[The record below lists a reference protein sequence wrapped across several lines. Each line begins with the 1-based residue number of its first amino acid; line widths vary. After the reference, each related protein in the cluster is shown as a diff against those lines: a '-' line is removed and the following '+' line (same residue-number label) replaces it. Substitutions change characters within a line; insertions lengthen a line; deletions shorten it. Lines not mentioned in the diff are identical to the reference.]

1 MCRHLVRRS
10 LRSGIDCCTDRIE
23 GMQDMSSE
31 PQLRGLDRELAG
43 ESVRFLAER
52 ALWWPRARTLFV
64 ADVHLGK
71 AESFRAL
78 GVPMPS
84 GPTLATLERLA
95 RLVQACSAAHLVVL
109 GDLLHARA
117 AHTDAVMQPFGD
129 WRSVHA
135 DLRISLVR
143 GNHDHHAGDPPAA
156 LGIEVVEAPHAMGP
170 FDLCHDDSDAHA
182 TATKTGQA
190 KVLSPDPS
198 LARPGHRLEGHV
210 HPAVRCAVRAGR
222 SLRLPCFCIG
232 PTRTLLPAFG
242 DFTGTALIRPAAGE
256 SILAIADDTLVA
268 LPPGA
273 VTQTRRAPS
282 AARSPARIVTG
293 R

>member
-1 MCRHLVRRS
+1 MQGPRR
-10 LRSGIDCCTDRIE
+10 GTGCCTDRIQN
-23 GMQDMSSE
+23 MQDMSRE

-43 ESVRFLAER
+43 ETVRFLADR

-78 GVPMPS
+78 GVPVPS
-84 GPTLATLERLA
+84 GPTQATLERLT
-95 RLVQACSAAHLVVL
+95 RLVRACSAAHLVVL

-117 AHTDAVMQPFGD
+117 AHTDAVMKPFGD
-129 WRSVHA
+129 WRSAHA
-135 DLRISLVR
+135 SLRISLVR
-143 GNHDHHAGDPPAA
+143 GNHDQHAGDPPAA
-156 LGIEVVEAPHAMGP
+156 LGIEVVDAPHAMGP
-170 FDLCHDDSDAHA
+170 FDLCHDDSNAQATGHGTATGTPTA
-182 TATKTGQA
+182 TALAPGPSQA
-190 KVLSPDPS
+190 RS
-198 LARPGHRLEGHV
+198 GHRLEGHV

-242 DFTGTALIRPAAGE
+242 DFTGTALIRAAGDE

-273 VTQTRRAPS
+273 VTQTGRAPS
-282 AARSPARIVTG
+282 AARSPARPVTG

>member
-1 MCRHLVRRS
+1 
-10 LRSGIDCCTDRIE
+10 
-23 GMQDMSSE
+23 MQDIAPA
-31 PQLRGLDRELAG
+31 PQRTGLDRELAG
-43 ESVRFLAER
+43 ESVRFLADR
-52 ALWWPRARTLFV
+52 ALWWPRERTLFV

-84 GPTLATLERLA
+84 GPTRTTLERLSQ
-95 RLVQACSAAHLVVL
+95 LVRACLAVHLVVL

-117 AHTDAVMQPFGD
+117 AQSDAVMRPLGD
-129 WRSVHA
+129 WRGAHA

-143 GNHDHHAGDPPAA
+143 GNHDQHAGDPPAG
-156 LGIEVVEAPHAMGP
+156 LGIEVVDAPHAMGP
-170 FDLCHDDSDAHA
+170 FDLCHDDSDAPA
-182 TATKTGQA
+182 TTQAHGPAQARTGY
-190 KVLSPDPS
+190 
-198 LARPGHRLEGHV
+198 RLEGHV

-232 PTRTLLPAFG
+232 PNRTLLPAFG
-242 DFTGTALIRPAAGE
+242 DFTGTALIRPEADE
-256 SILAIADDTLVA
+256 SVLAIAEDMLIA

-273 VTQTRRAPS
+273 VTPGRRPLS
-282 AARSPARIVTG
+282 AARAFPRSGNR